1 MQGGNGASNEDCVD
15 ANSPG
20 SQEPEEEELSDSSG
34 EEYVRAPSAPQ
45 SPHAAETVIVVD
57 ER

>member
-1 MQGGNGASNEDCVD
+1 MQGGIGASNEDCVD

-20 SQEPEEEELSDSSG
+20 SQEPEVEELSDSSG

-45 SPHAAETVIVVD
+45 SPRAAVIVVD